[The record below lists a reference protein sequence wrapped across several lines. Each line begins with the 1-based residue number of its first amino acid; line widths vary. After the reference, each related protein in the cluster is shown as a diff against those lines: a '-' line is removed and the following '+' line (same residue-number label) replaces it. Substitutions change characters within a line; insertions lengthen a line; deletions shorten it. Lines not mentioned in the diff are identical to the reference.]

1 MPAAGEPTPR
11 TDADPAAGP
20 AASPGG
26 GPQSAGAAQAN
37 PKPWGGR
44 FTAATDRAVEAFTA
58 SIDVD
63 RRLLEVDIR
72 ASQAHARM
80 LGACGVLPP
89 EEARTLVEGLEEV
102 RRRLQSGEFELD
114 PALEDVHMN
123 VEHLLGRVVGPLAGK
138 LHTGRSRNDQVATDM
153 HLYMKEALGRL
164 IAAVRDLQRALVEK
178 AEAHLDVIMPGY
190 THLQRAQPVLFA
202 HHLLAYFWMLER
214 DAGRLADARRRT
226 GWCPLGAAALAG
238 TGFPLDRERVAR
250 ELGFARVY
258 PNSMDAVSDR
268 DYLLEFLAAG
278 SILAMHLSRLCEELV
293 LWSSEEFG
301 FIELADTYCTGSS
314 IMPQK
319 KNPDVA
325 ELVRSKTGRVY
336 GALFSLLTVMKG
348 LPLTYNRD
356 LQEDKPGVFDAL
368 DTLEAALPLCAGMIR
383 TMRVRADRMEAALER
398 DFSAATDLADYL
410 VERGVPFREAH
421 RIVGELVLHCIRAG
435 RRLQDLTLDDLRSH
449 SPLFGPEAL
458 GRLSPRAVVEA
469 RKLYGGTARQAV
481 ERQLAEARAILAA
494 AAEQAAGDGFTRPG
508 SPGQGLAGGGSPGEG
523 SPGAVAGGQ
532 ASPAP

>member
-11 TDADPAAGP
+11 TDADPAADP

-89 EEARTLVEGLEEV
+89 EEARTLVEGLDEV

-190 THLQRAQPVLFA
+190 THLQRAQPVLLA

-226 GWCPLGAAALAG
+226 DWCPLGAAALAG

-250 ELGFARVY
+250 ELGFSRVY

-301 FIELADTYCTGSS
+301 FIELADAYCTGSS

-325 ELVRSKTGRVY
+325 ELVRGKTGRVY

-383 TMRVRADRMEAALER
+383 TMHVRADRMEAALER

-532 ASPAP
+532 SSPAP

>member
-1 MPAAGEPTPR
+1 MPDHADLPSSHPVPPPAGEPRPRAGTPV
-11 TDADPAAGP
+11 AAG
-20 AASPGG
+20 AGDPGA
-26 GPQSAGAAQAN
+26 PGAAAAPGAPAN
-37 PKPWGGR
+37 AKPWGGR
-44 FTAATDRAVEAFTA
+44 FTTATHRAVEAFTA

-63 RRLLEVDIR
+63 RRLVEVDIR

-80 LGACGVLPP
+80 LGACGVLAPQ
-89 EEARTLVEGLEEV
+89 EARALVEGLEEV
-102 RRRLQSGEFELD
+102 RRRLASGEFVLD

-164 IAAVRDLQRALVEK
+164 IAAVRDLQRALVDK

-226 GWCPLGAAALAG
+226 DWCPLGAAALAG
-238 TGFPLDRERVAR
+238 TGFPLDRAMVAR
-250 ELGFARVY
+250 ELGFGRVY

-301 FIELADTYCTGSS
+301 FVELDDAYCTGSS

-325 ELVRSKTGRVY
+325 ELVRGKTGRVY
-336 GALFSLLTVMKG
+336 GALFGLLTVLKG

-383 TMRVRADRMEAALER
+383 TMRVRADRMAAALER

-410 VERGVPFREAH
+410 VDRGVPFREAH
-421 RIVGELVLHCIRAG
+421 RIVGELVLDCIRQG
-435 RRLQDLTLDDLRSH
+435 RRLQDLTPDELAARCDR
-449 SPLFGPEAL
+449 FGPDVVE
-458 GRLSPRAVVEA
+458 RLSPRAVVAA
-469 RKLYGGTARQAV
+469 RRLYGGTAREAV
-481 ERQLAEARAILAA
+481 ERQLAEARAALA
-494 AAEQAAGDGFTRPG
+494 QAAG
-508 SPGQGLAGGGSPGEG
+508 EG
-523 SPGAVAGGQ
+523 P
-532 ASPAP
+532 PA